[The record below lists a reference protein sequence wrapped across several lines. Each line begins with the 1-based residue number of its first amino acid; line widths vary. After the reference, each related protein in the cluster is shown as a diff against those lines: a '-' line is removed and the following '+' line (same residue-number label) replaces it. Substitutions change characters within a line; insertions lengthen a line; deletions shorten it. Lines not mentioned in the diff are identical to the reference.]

1 MAGHRRLPVR
11 AEAYALETELAWTR
25 GTGPA
30 GVRLRES
37 ADGSRHVDVG
47 VHDGHVLVHRG
58 ATGHPTAPEGATD
71 PKTESRTPL
80 EPGARRVRLRIFVDR
95 TSVEVFVG
103 DGRHV
108 HTSQIH
114 PGPRDLAV
122 TLFAEGGRARFSEL
136 VLRRFA
142 PLGDG

>member
-1 MAGHRRLPVR
+1 MSTSASTTGTSSCTGARPGTPRRRR
-11 AEAYALETELAWTR
+11 AR
-25 GTGPA
+25 
-30 GVRLRES
+30 
-37 ADGSRHVDVG
+37 
-47 VHDGHVLVHRG
+47 
-58 ATGHPTAPEGATD
+58 PT